1 MDRSL
6 GKWKLPQPTDLKDE
20 EQKDWIQIPR
30 IARTIPFG
38 YKLLEDNKTL
48 VKVDKELSALS
59 EIKDGVKSGAFS
71 LRGAVEILEHQTG
84 RKLSAMG
91 LKKIIDREPEPEPN
105 GLLSRDDKAV

>member
-1 MDRSL
+1 MKKRNSS
-6 GKWKLPQPTDLKDE
+6 
-20 EQKDWIQIPR
+20 
-30 IARTIPFG
+30 TIPFG

-48 VKVDKELSALS
+48 VKVDKEVSALN

-91 LKKIIDREPEPEPN
+91 LKKIIDRETTDQPN
-105 GLLSRDDKAV
+105 GLLSSCLLYTSPSPRDRQKCRMPGSA

>member
-1 MDRSL
+1 MKRRNSS
-6 GKWKLPQPTDLKDE
+6 
-20 EQKDWIQIPR
+20 
-30 IARTIPFG
+30 TIPFG

-48 VKVDKELSALS
+48 VKVDKELSALN

-91 LKKIIDREPEPEPN
+91 LKKIIDREPEQQPN
-105 GLLSRDDKAV
+105 GLLSRDDKTV